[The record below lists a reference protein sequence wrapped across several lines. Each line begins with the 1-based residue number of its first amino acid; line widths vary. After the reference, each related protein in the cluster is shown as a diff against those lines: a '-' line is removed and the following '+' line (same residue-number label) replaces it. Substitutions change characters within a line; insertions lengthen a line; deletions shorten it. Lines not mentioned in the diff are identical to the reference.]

1 MADQH
6 RTNRP
11 DDDGMIDPPVV
22 YCTTCDIRLPERGSQ
37 AAADH
42 LREVHQDEMVHLTFV
57 DPSLVTDE
65 HS

>member
-1 MADQH
+1 
-6 RTNRP
+6 
-11 DDDGMIDPPVV
+11 MIDPPVV